1 MTVKVTLKAAN
12 VYYLQIKQLQT
23 DKNLLARR
31 GDCKSLPVIQTF
43 PLLNTP
49 HLPAVPSPAH
59 WFSRGR
65 NLTPGNTLLLLLL
78 VLVLFTLLLLLTGS
92 QPSQNRQAGGKI
104 SLMGLLNLYFHD
116 SCDLRRF

>member
-65 NLTPGNTLLLLLL
+65 NLTPGNTLLLL
-78 VLVLFTLLLLLTGS
+78 VLFTLLLLLTGS
-92 QPSQNRQAGGKI
+92 QPSQNRQAGGEI
-104 SLMGLLNLYFHD
+104 SLMGLLNLYFHG

>member
-65 NLTPGNTLLLLLL
+65 NFTPGNTLL
-78 VLVLFTLLLLLTGS
+78 LLLLLTGS

-104 SLMGLLNLYFHD
+104 SLMGLLNLYFHG

>member
-23 DKNLLARR
+23 DKNLARR

-78 VLVLFTLLLLLTGS
+78 LVLFTLLLLLTGS
-92 QPSQNRQAGGKI
+92 QPSQNRQAGGEI
-104 SLMGLLNLYFHD
+104 SLMGLLNLYFHG